1 MGKIGQA
8 SIIDLPYRPSLGAP
22 IGMDVLPFTELRD
35 RVRRRGIELGAPI
48 RPSFHR
54 LVHVRTGTLEHT
66 VDFTR
71 HTLDAGQWLWVRA
84 GQVLQHSAEGLAR
97 AQGTHILW
105 QPGFL
110 PRETPLDASPIRPEG
125 PHARAVN
132 LALRHLTSQYDDLG
146 SLPLEAHVE
155 VLRHLLAVLLLQL
168 SGVHP
173 PSPSPAAGGD
183 AFHRFHA
190 AVERDF
196 ARRHRVADYATDLG
210 YSVRTLTRACAEATG
225 QTAKQYLDAR
235 ILLEA
240 KRLLVHTDAPSI
252 TIGAQLGFME
262 ATDFT
267 KFFRRREGRTPVQ
280 FRAQTRGIA
289 LY

>member
-1 MGKIGQA
+1 MGKIGQD
-8 SIIDLPYRPSLGAP
+8 SIVDLPYRPSLGAP

-54 LVHVRTGTLEHT
+54 LVHVRAGTLEHT
-66 VDFTR
+66 VDFT
-71 HTLDAGQWLWVRA
+71 HHSLDAGEWLWVRA
-84 GQVLQHSAEGLAR
+84 GQVLQHSAEGLAQ
-97 AQGTHILW
+97 AQGTLILW

-110 PRETPLDASPIRPEG
+110 PTEPPLDVSPLRPEG

-132 LALRHLTSQYDDLG
+132 LALRHLMSQYDDLG
-146 SLPLEAHVE
+146 SLPLEAHVD
-155 VLRHLLAVLLLQL
+155 VLRHLLAVLLLRL
-168 SGVHP
+168 SGVRR
-173 PSPSPAAGGD
+173 PAMPTTAGRD
-183 AFHRFHA
+183 AFHRFQA

-196 ARRHRVADYATDLG
+196 TRSHRVADYATDLG
-210 YSVRTLTRACAEATG
+210 YSVRTLTRACVEATG

-235 ILLEA
+235 VLLEA
-240 KRLLVHTDAPSI
+240 KRLLVHTDASSM
-252 TIGAQLGFME
+252 TIGAQLGFPE

-267 KFFRRREGRTPVQ
+267 KFFRRRDGRTPVQ
-280 FRAQTRGIA
+280 FRTQARGTE